1 MQGQLTQPSAAGNRQ
16 LVMQLL
22 GEDTAVA
29 LTDDVILQD
38 LAQATTIV
46 GRDAVVDFIQA
57 FFRHAFTDLA
67 MEVNTL
73 LADKETATLSLS
85 IAGRQMAPFW
95 GLPCS
100 GRQVSLSL
108 VLICRFRADRI
119 ARIELYY
126 DGGTLLRQLG
136 LGL

>member
-57 FFRHAFTDLA
+57 FFA
-67 MEVNTL
+67 M
-73 LADKETATLSLS
+73 
-85 IAGRQMAPFW
+85 
-95 GLPCS
+95 
-100 GRQVSLSL
+100 
-108 VLICRFRADRI
+108 RFPVWPWK
-119 ARIELYY
+119 
-126 DGGTLLRQLG
+126 
-136 LGL
+136 